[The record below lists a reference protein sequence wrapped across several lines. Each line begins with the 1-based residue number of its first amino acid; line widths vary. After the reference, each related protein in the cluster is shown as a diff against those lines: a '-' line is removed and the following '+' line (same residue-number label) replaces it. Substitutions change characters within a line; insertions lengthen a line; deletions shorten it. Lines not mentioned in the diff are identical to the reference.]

1 MKLASFTTV
10 AFLMSLLISGAL
22 SNTLAMDSK
31 GRYFALGAGSRSCT
45 DYIKFR
51 EKRLENFTPEQYD
64 ITKVIVEHWVAGYL
78 TAHNFYVMDTYDV
91 VGTITM
97 DQLEDRMEKFC
108 RANQS
113 KSILARERR
122 NKIRENSDRSQIIFK
137 ERYMQRILTTVLAI
151 SLAIFFFGCSEPLTT
166 REKGAGIGT
175 LTGAGLGGI
184 IGAATGHAGAGA
196 GIGAALGLVG
206 GALIGDQMQAR
217 QKQDQAVQQQLS
229 AQQAE
234 IQRQNQELQQLKQQ
248 QQR

>member
-1 MKLASFTTV
+1 MKLASLTTV

-108 RANQS
+108 RANP
-113 KSILARERR
+113 
-122 NKIRENSDRSQIIFK
+122 NSRVA
-137 ERYMQRILTTVLAI
+137 EAMVAI
-151 SLAIFFFGCSEPLTT
+151 T
-166 REKGAGIGT
+166 
-175 LTGAGLGGI
+175 
-184 IGAATGHAGAGA
+184 
-196 GIGAALGLVG
+196 
-206 GALIGDQMQAR
+206 
-217 QKQDQAVQQQLS
+217 
-229 AQQAE
+229 
-234 IQRQNQELQQLKQQ
+234 QELHTNRIKVDPGKGTQEQNPRK
-248 QQR
+248 